1 MNQSIPLRNISLQNE
16 IGLGEECLSEQ
27 APDQFLI
34 AWRRALPLEQ
44 CVGMRGF
51 ILDIALRAV
60 DRVQEQL
67 SRVPDMEI
75 DLTYLDDD
83 YVITDQA
90 VINALSDWK
99 KEVKPYID
107 QRDADDL
114 TNVIGLYR
122 HEINDH

>member
-16 IGLGEECLSEQ
+16 IGLGEECLTEQ

-34 AWRRALPLEQ
+34 AWR
-44 CVGMRGF
+44 G
-51 ILDIALRAV
+51 
-60 DRVQEQL
+60 
-67 SRVPDMEI
+67 
-75 DLTYLDDD
+75 TYLDDD